1 MNDKDTEIHG
11 EYDDMSVEELEQQL
25 REVFFYTDQIDE
37 MMAEEVEEI
46 CAVLDKKKPLE
57 YSYSVEEYWER
68 FLKYYADDH
77 TQIGI
82 QDEPD
87 QLPEPAIRLSEDKKN
102 KREHYHT
109 LLRVGIVAA
118 VVIVLMIG
126 VTLTVAALGYDL
138 WGWIPVWNA
147 EEIYFVRETDEP
159 SVVTSISAALKL
171 QGINDPLTPT
181 WLPDGFVLIESKIEA
196 TPMFMNEYYTDADGR
211 YLSILVSSVDDYGA
225 AIYQKNDNPPQEYIV
240 GGAIHYIFENSK
252 SISAV
257 WHAKDYSAVITGSI
271 TKEELELM
279 IDSVYGVMK

>member
-11 EYDDMSVEELEQQL
+11 EYDDMTVEELEQQL

-46 CAVLDKKKPLE
+46 CAVLDEKKPLE

-126 VTLTVAALGYDL
+126 VTLTAAALGYDL

-147 EEIYFVRETDEP
+147 EEIHFVRETQDPTTVSTICVALQKLSIDEELFP
-159 SVVTSISAALKL
+159 K
-171 QGINDPLTPT
+171 
-181 WLPDGFVLIESKIEA
+181 WLPDGFVLTESRIETK
-196 TPMFMNEYYTDADGR
+196 PLFLHEYYVDHNDRHISITILPIDG
-211 YLSILVSSVDDYGA
+211 LGGSV
-225 AIYQKNDNPPQEYIV
+225 YQKTDSSPVEYKIGTITHYIV
-240 GGAIHYIFENSK
+240 SNSNE
-252 SISAV
+252 ITDIWYTDDFAAV
-257 WHAKDYSAVITGSI
+257 VMGNITM
-271 TKEELELM
+271 EEMKKL
-279 IDSVYGVMK
+279 IDSI

>member
-11 EYDDMSVEELEQQL
+11 EYDDMTVEELEQQL
-25 REVFFYTDQIDE
+25 REVFFYTDQMDE

-46 CAVLDKKKPLE
+46 CAVLDEKKPLE

-118 VVIVLMIG
+118 IVIVLMIG
-126 VTLTVAALGYDL
+126 VTLTAAALGYDL

-147 EEIYFVRETDEP
+147 EEIYFVRDTDEP